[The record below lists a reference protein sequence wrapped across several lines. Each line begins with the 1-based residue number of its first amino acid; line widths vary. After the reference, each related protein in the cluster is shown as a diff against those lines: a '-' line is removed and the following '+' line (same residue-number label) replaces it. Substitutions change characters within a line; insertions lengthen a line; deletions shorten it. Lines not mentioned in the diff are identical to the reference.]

1 MILGLAFSIYYSR
14 HKQQNL
20 PYIPDNSRARLSSGV
35 SNLLYDNIIL
45 NPHLKVK
52 ILDRPIP
59 PPPLANLIKVTT
71 RVRDLRPRMD
81 PPRAIVPLPHDHT
94 DVRRA
99 RERLAKRVDAAGDVP
114 LAEEAGELGLVVDA
128 AIMLRVQ
135 RLADDVLSTVVSEAR
150 SGT

>member
-1 MILGLAFSIYYSR
+1 
-14 HKQQNL
+14 
-20 PYIPDNSRARLSSGV
+20 V
-35 SNLLYDNIIL
+35 NLLYDNIIL

-71 RVRDLRPRMD
+71 RVRHRRPRMD
-81 PPRAIVPLPHDHT
+81 APRAIVPLPHDNT

-99 RERLAKRVDAAGDVP
+99 RERLAKRVDAACDVP

-128 AIMLRVQ
+128 AVVRRVQ

-150 SGT
+150 SRT